1 MRPDGMTTAARS
13 SRRRFNE
20 LDLMFDAEGK
30 PRNPFI
36 LPEVMKGVL
45 PKGTTQLACDSA
57 TGITDMYGYNAIQSQ
72 FVEGVAFPGFPALAA
87 LCQRS
92 EYLRPADIL
101 AKEMTRKWI
110 KLQCS
115 GEKEK
120 NDKIKKIEDEFR
132 RLGVRDLFC
141 KVMEMDGRY
150 GRGQIYIDTGDTDN
164 DAELALPL
172 TATKEKVSP
181 SKPIKSLRTVEP
193 IWTYPAD
200 YNATNPL
207 KPDYFKP
214 QSWYVFG
221 QKVHDTRMLTFVS
234 REVSDL
240 LKPAYAF
247 AGISL
252 TQMLIPYVN
261 NWLRTR
267 QSVSDIVCG
276 FSQFVLKTDLSSVL
290 NMGGGEQEA
299 NRVALF
305 NTMRDNNGLM
315 LINKET
321 EDFDNVAAPLATLDA
336 LQAQTQEHCA
346 GVVGL
351 SLIKYFG
358 ITPKGLNNN
367 SDGEIQ
373 VGDDAILA
381 DQEKVLTP
389 QLSRLL
395 TLVQLS
401 LFGEVDNGIGFTW
414 VPLRSSDEEDS
425 AAVRKTDAETAA
437 IDIDRG
443 VISPDERRKV
453 LARDPHSPFY
463 GLDMSIEITPPG
475 MELLEEQESVNGGQE
490 TESKKDGSGNADTGS
505 A

>member
-1 MRPDGMTTAARS
+1 MKMRPDGIATASRV
-13 SRRRFNE
+13 SRRRFTD
-20 LDLMFDAEGK
+20 LDWMYDDEGL
-30 PRNPFI
+30 PRNPFVM
-36 LPEVMKGVL
+36 PEVMKGVL
-45 PKGTTQLACDSA
+45 PKGTTRMACDAA
-57 TGITDMYGYNAIQSQ
+57 TGVADIYGFNAIQSQ
-72 FVEGVAFPGFPALAA
+72 YVEGVAFPGFPALAA

-92 EYLRPADIL
+92 EYLRPAEIL

-110 KLQCS
+110 RLQYA
-115 GEKEK
+115 GEEEQT
-120 NDKIKKIEDEFR
+120 DKIKKLEEECR
-132 RLGVRDLFC
+132 RLNVRGLFC
-141 KVMEMDGRY
+141 KAAELDNRY
-150 GRGQIYIDTGDTDN
+150 GRGQIYIDTGDTEKPE
-164 DAELALPL
+164 EL
-172 TATKEKVSP
+172 
-181 SKPIKSLRTVEP
+181 SKPLIASVEKISLGKIKALRTIEP

-200 YNATNPL
+200 YNATDPL
-207 KPDYFKP
+207 RADYFKP

-221 QKVHDTRMLTFVS
+221 KKVHDSRMLTFVS

-290 NMGGGEQEA
+290 NMGGGQAEA
-299 NRVALF
+299 DRVALF
-305 NTMRDNNGLM
+305 NAGRDNNGLM
-315 LINKET
+315 LINNET

-395 TLVQLS
+395 DLIQLS
-401 LFGEVDNGIGFTW
+401 LFGEIDPNIGFTW
-414 VPLRSSDEEDS
+414 VPLRSLDEED
-425 AAVRKTDAETAA
+425 AATVRKTDAETATMF
-437 IDIDRG
+437 IDRG
-443 VISPDERRKV
+443 VISPDEARTV
-453 LARDPHSPFY
+453 LAHDPMSPY
-463 GLDMSIEITPPG
+463 HGLDLSIEITPPG
-475 MELLEEQESVNGGQE
+475 MELLEEQESDNGGQK
-490 TESKKDGSGNADTGS
+490 TDGKDGEAD
-505 A
+505 